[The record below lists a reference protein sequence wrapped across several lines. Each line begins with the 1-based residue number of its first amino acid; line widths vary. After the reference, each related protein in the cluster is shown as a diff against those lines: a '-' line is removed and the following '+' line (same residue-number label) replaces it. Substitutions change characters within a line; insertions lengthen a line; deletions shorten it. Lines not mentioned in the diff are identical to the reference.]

1 MNEPGARRAQASDLP
16 ALRELA
22 SAFYREY
29 GFDTAPQVLEAN
41 LAVLLD
47 TGSAHVAVIDDVGQL
62 LAFAITTTSFGL
74 ENGLIA
80 ELEDLYVTPAARGL
94 RHGRR
99 LPREQ
104 RGLVPRPRLQP
115 PRDRHRWRP
124 RTATPAQLLSP
135 GRVSPTR
142 ASCSASHYKDRPA
155 HTDQAVRPRSRK
167 AHTSRTTIER
177 TPPARSP
184 RLSIRRDVRLPDTHG
199 ATASDGVNSRS
210 TGHEEGPGFPDASGR
225 RVIG

>member
-1 MNEPGARRAQASDLP
+1 MSPAPAAPKRPISRRYGLSPPPSTASTASTPPRRSWKPTSRSCSIPAPRTSRSSTTSASSARSRSP
-16 ALRELA
+16 RPA
-22 SAFYREY
+22 SAWR
-29 GFDTAPQVLEAN
+29 T
-41 LAVLLD
+41 
-47 TGSAHVAVIDDVGQL
+47 
-62 LAFAITTTSFGL
+62 
-74 ENGLIA
+74 GLIA
-80 ELEDLYVTPAARGL
+80 GFEDLYVTPAARGL